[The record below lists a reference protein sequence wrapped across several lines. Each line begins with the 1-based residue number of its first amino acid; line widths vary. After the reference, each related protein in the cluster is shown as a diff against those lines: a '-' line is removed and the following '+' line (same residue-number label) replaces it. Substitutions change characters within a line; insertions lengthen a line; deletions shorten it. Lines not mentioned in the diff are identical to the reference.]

1 MKPII
6 TLLITLL
13 ISISSFAQ
21 QGINYKALIK
31 DDLGNVVANQN
42 VTIQFTILDALS
54 GGNIESQEIHF
65 TLMTDANGIVI
76 ANIGEGAQS
85 LSYGLF
91 DDINWGSHAHY
102 LRVGIDITG
111 GTNFETMGTSKFNAV
126 PYAKHAQTAANV
138 SGLEEITEV
147 NSETGFTQT
156 GWRLI
161 GRNSTNYGTIGTGAV
176 DLSYSD
182 RDASEK
188 KGATGIY
195 SAVIGYN
202 SEASKFN
209 SIAIGNYAN
218 ASETNSIAIGSGA
231 RAAGAGSIAL
241 GSHTLASGIS
251 STAMGNNTTASGKY
265 STASGFKTTAQSYAE
280 TVIGSFNTSYIPE
293 NTTDW
298 DENDR
303 LFVIGNGT
311 GSSRNNAVTVLKNGN
326 VGIGRD
332 NPESLLEVTHQNLSP
347 ATSLK
352 NAFSIRNA
360 ITNHSWQFYTATYLN
375 LYKDGVFKGSWNS
388 NSGAYVQASDRRVK
402 KDITALE
409 NGTLNK
415 VMQLNPVSYLM
426 KDQTDTK
433 RNLGLISQD
442 VQELFPSITHYVKES
457 DVLAL
462 SYTELIPILIKAL
475 QEQQNIIDGQNT
487 KIDTFENYLS
497 TLSKRLE
504 NLETINN

>member
-1 MKPII
+1 MKTKII
-6 TLLITLL
+6 VLTTLL
-13 ISISSFAQ
+13 ISGFGFAQ
-21 QGINYKALIK
+21 TGFNYKALIK
-31 DDLGNVVANQN
+31 NDLGNVVANQN
-42 VTIQFTILDALS
+42 IGLQFTILDALS

-147 NSETGFTQT
+147 NPETGFTQT

-195 SAVIGYN
+195 STVIGYN
-202 SEASKFN
+202 SEASKYN
-209 SIAIGNYAN
+209 STAIGNYAN

-231 RAAGAGSIAL
+231 SASGAGSIAL
-241 GSHTLASGIS
+241 GNYTFASGDS
-251 STAMGNNTTASGKY
+251 STAMGDNTRASGDNA
-265 STASGFKTTAQSYAE
+265 TAIGIKTTAQSYAE
-280 TVIGSFNTSYIPE
+280 IAIGSHNTSYLPN

-303 LFVIGNGT
+303 LFVIGNGQSPST
-311 GSSRNNAVTVLKNGN
+311 TNNAVTV
-326 VGIGRD
+326 
-332 NPESLLEVTHQNLSP
+332 
-347 ATSLK
+347 
-352 NAFSIRNA
+352 
-360 ITNHSWQFYTATYLN
+360 
-375 LYKDGVFKGSWNS
+375 
-388 NSGAYVQASDRRVK
+388 
-402 KDITALE
+402 
-409 NGTLNK
+409 
-415 VMQLNPVSYLM
+415 M
-426 KDQTDTK
+426 
-433 RNLGLISQD
+433 
-442 VQELFPSITHYVKES
+442 
-457 DVLAL
+457 
-462 SYTELIPILIKAL
+462 
-475 QEQQNIIDGQNT
+475 
-487 KIDTFENYLS
+487 
-497 TLSKRLE
+497 
-504 NLETINN
+504 